1 MATRQMSAVK
11 SQTCSRS
18 FRRALALA
26 FNEWLLM
33 LMLFVNSIFSYVI
46 TWFADYSELQSP
58 CLMCS
63 RLDHILGRTKHPK
76 RSHWDTVCS
85 KHQSEI
91 SSLVYC
97 HAHGKLVDVRGM
109 CETCLFSFATTNKSN
124 AETYRLLVGKLGE
137 DSSCFES
144 KTGRSS
150 NPRNCTC
157 CDQLWMPQTASSTD
171 QVAKPASTLAKIRLG
186 GDVRTGKQS
195 TTPKKSVRFND
206 LPHVG
211 YTELK
216 FHSDTESEAVFS
228 EDEGVKEENHKYHQL
243 VDLETP
249 PSSITL
255 PYDLATD
262 KLLNLDFSLVA
273 RGTNPFFPEFIPF
286 NGVFETSEEKV
297 LKEEEII
304 PLDSLFLTSHAMEH
318 SQAVSKEK
326 EDLIQLQDVFSTSDI
341 PETALMEDADLIP
354 VSEKVLKEEEI
365 ISFDNLFS
373 TSRASEHSEAVLR
386 EKEDLIHLQDISLTP
401 DLKENPENDSREETE
416 LVLLDG
422 VPDVFKLEDI
432 LSFDNLMASRAM
444 DHSAAVFKEKEGLI
458 HLQDISS
465 TPDFKEIPA
474 NASMEETELICLN
487 DVTTTSDAPETL
499 VDVFMEEIVSK
510 EKEDPIH
517 LQDASLTPDLKEN
530 PANSSKEE
538 TELVCLNDVTTTSD
552 AAETPEDVL
561 TEETVLKEEEDAICL
576 QDTSL
581 TPDFK
586 EDPAHASMEETELI
600 CLNDVSSTSDAAE
613 TPENVLEG
621 IELMPLPDFSLDE
634 VPESFTTN
642 ETLVE
647 TSMERDTS
655 QADITLLEP
664 EYVVV
669 SSSRSVESMPESST
683 KNCVT
688 EIKEITETVSS
699 VSEMASHTEAALESE
714 SSSFN
719 SMSVAADTNLG
730 SGESWMQRGELM
742 DLADAY
748 NIIVHSEGNND
759 SNGGAEIEQ
768 WMKKDTS
775 RVSEDLKA
783 LLTQIS
789 ASRGIEF
796 LSPRDISPRVCSDQ
810 ETKSLDLE
818 MQLLLQKRMLERN
831 ESNLSLEGVAVSEIE
846 GESESDRMKRQVDH
860 DRRLLSGLYRELEE
874 ERSASAVATNQAM
887 AMITRLQEEKA
898 LFQMEALQ
906 NLRMME
912 EQAEYDMEAI
922 QKLND
927 LVVEKEKL
935 IQDLEAEIEYF
946 RDHTPEKRKLDF
958 DSPSERMN
966 SKIQDCLTGFNEER
980 LYIASCLEKI
990 ENRVSGE
997 AHVDNV
1003 VTQESVSELH
1013 ERVEM
1018 LKGDLYFLEHV
1029 VNSLGHGEE
1038 GVQFVKEIASHLQNL
1053 RSLSMKRQDHTE
1065 S

>member
-1 MATRQMSAVK
+1 MMATRQMSAVK
-11 SQTCSRS
+11 SQTGSRS
-18 FRRALALA
+18 FTRALALA

-46 TWFADYSELQSP
+46 TWFAAYSELQSP

-63 RLDHILGRTKHPK
+63 RLDHILGRTKPLK
-76 RSHWDTVCS
+76 RSHWDTICS
-85 KHQSEI
+85 KHKSEI

-144 KTGRSS
+144 KSGRSS

-157 CDQLWMPQTASSTD
+157 CDQLWMPQTASTD
-171 QVAKPASTLAKIRLG
+171 QVAKPATTLPKIRLG

-228 EDEGVKEENHKYHQL
+228 EDEGVKKENHKFQI

-249 PSSITL
+249 PSITL

-273 RGTNPFFPEFIPF
+273 RNDRAEVHLQEIDLRTNPFFPEFNGVSEAPEKLLMEEEIISFDNLFLTSRAMEHPAAVVKEKEEPVFLQDVSLTSDIKETPANALVEDAEFIPVF
-286 NGVFETSEEKV
+286 NGVPETSEKV
-297 LKEEEII
+297 LKEEEILS
-304 PLDSLFLTSHAMEH
+304 LDSLFLTSHAMEH
-318 SQAVSKEK
+318 SEAVSKEK
-326 EDLIQLQDVFSTSDI
+326 EDLIHLQDVSLTPVFKDNPENALIVETELVSVKVV
-341 PETALMEDADLIP
+341 PET
-354 VSEKVLKEEEI
+354 SEKVLKEEEI
-365 ISFDNLFS
+365 ISLDNLFL
-373 TSRASEHSEAVLR
+373 TSRAMEHSAAVLK
-386 EKEDLIHLQDISLTP
+386 EKEDLIHFQDISL
-401 DLKENPENDSREETE
+401 
-416 LVLLDG
+416 
-422 VPDVFKLEDI
+422 
-432 LSFDNLMASRAM
+432 
-444 DHSAAVFKEKEGLI
+444 
-458 HLQDISS
+458 

-474 NASMEETELICLN
+474 NSSMEETELICLN
-487 DVTTTSDAPETL
+487 DVTTTSD
-499 VDVFMEEIVSK
+499 
-510 EKEDPIH
+510 
-517 LQDASLTPDLKEN
+517 DAS
-530 PANSSKEE
+530 
-538 TELVCLNDVTTTSD
+538 
-552 AAETPEDVL
+552 ETPRDVL
-561 TEETVLKEEEDAICL
+561 MEETVLKEKDDPICL
-576 QDTSL
+576 QDTSV

-586 EDPAHASMEETELI
+586 ESPANASMEETELI

-621 IELMPLPDFSLDE
+621 IELMPLHDIALDA
-634 VPESFTTN
+634 VPESSTTN
-642 ETLVE
+642 ETSVE
-647 TSMERDTS
+647 TSKERNTS
-655 QADITLLEP
+655 QADITFLESD
-664 EYVVV
+664 YVVV
-669 SSSRSVESMPESST
+669 SPSKSTESMPDNST
-683 KNCVT
+683 ENCVS
-688 EIKEITETVSS
+688 EVKEITETSLTVSS

-719 SMSVAADTNLG
+719 SMSVAAETNLG

-748 NIIVHSEGNND
+748 NIIVHNEGNKD
-759 SNGGAEIEQ
+759 SNGEAQIEQ

-810 ETKSLDLE
+810 ETKNLDLD

-831 ESNLSLEGVAVSEIE
+831 ESNLSLEGVSVSEIE

-860 DRRLLSGLYRELEE
+860 DRKLLAGLYRELEE

-927 LVVEKEKL
+927 SLVEREKL

-946 RDHTPEKRKLDF
+946 RDQTPQKRKLDF

-966 SKIQDCLTGFNEER
+966 SKIQDCLAGFNEER

-990 ENRVSGE
+990 ENRVQSDVNGE
-997 AHVDNV
+997 AHVDNLA
-1003 VTQESVSELH
+1003 TQESVSELH

-1029 VNSLGHGEE
+1029 VNSLGNGDE

-1053 RSLSMKRQDHTE
+1053 RSLSMKRQNH
-1065 S
+1065 